1 MKNFIVFL
9 FISLF
14 SFSVVASPVFNPTKK
29 YRIACL
35 QDGGQGGIVVGS
47 KHASNYPLFYY
58 TQANSATADAYW
70 YIIENQGKYSF
81 KNASTGQYI
90 SYDEDY
96 TTNRNLGLTSA
107 LNGDMTLFSLTLHS
121 NGGIDYY
128 SFMSENDPTKVFNKR
143 GSGLVGLY
151 GPSSGTGSNELFAFY
166 DQDNNVVKDDQIIVI
181 PQKPDPVVAGP
192 LATYFDEFTLS
203 GKPLVY
209 NSTDGSYFFSVP
221 LNLMGTSI
229 ERTISFKAK
238 TGNYSVT
245 IDGAPLFDED
255 DYLFAVVTAGKKYT
269 MEIKDGSILKATLN
283 LTFTGLPIVQIYYD
297 AVNSSQY
304 LRGYIKV
311 HEPDKK
317 TVPEFLHS
325 EYKYRGATALNQ
337 PKKSFNI
344 KLKDPS
350 DQKLFRSFFGLRED
364 NNWILDAMA
373 IDPGRMRNRVSTD
386 LWNDFSRLPY
396 HSATESNIIN
406 GTRGQFVELFI
417 NDQYNGLYCMTEKV
431 DRKQLKLK
439 KYDDSTQTV
448 RGVLY
453 KSSSWTYS
461 NFLGHYSDNLN
472 YPGTLPPDFNNNS
485 ETWDGYEVKHPDFD
499 EQPID
504 WKPLYDLVSFSAT
517 GAVDS
522 AKFVNGYK
530 SYFDM
535 PVWLDYYL
543 FLDLLLATDNHGKNV
558 FIYTYDKNRSNV
570 MSIAPWDLDGTF
582 GRRWDGKNDITT
594 PNQDFVSFIT
604 RYEHGEY
611 TIFRNLKKFNPD
623 NYNLNL
629 RYRYAELRK
638 TYFSKESLMARFLK
652 YKEMFDKSGAG
663 ARETAKWSG
672 SNVVIDLNAEMTY
685 LSSWLDERLNYL
697 DVTEFEIANLPMQ
710 QPMITLSVP
719 KKMTYGD
726 PSIMNVLTT
735 TNPNKPLTISFSKSG
750 VVEVNANTLKVLSA
764 GSTYMYVSQEASIG
778 YSSVDTSFYIEVEKK
793 SLVAKAMNM
802 VKEIGDENPTFS
814 VTYTGVVSSETP
826 EAVFTTLPTISCE
839 AVVDSPIGTYP
850 IRVEGGAVNSN
861 YKLYMQNG
869 TLTINARKVKK
880 TPLITLELPDTI
892 TYGDAPI
899 ELNPISSNTYSTVTL
914 YTSKPG
920 IVVIT
925 DSKMNIQNVGTLY
938 LIASQPGND
947 IYEATNSA
955 IKFLITVQKK
965 TLYAVADDMIKEQ
978 GKENPFFT
986 IRYEGLVSSDL
997 ISNVVTTAPVV
1008 SCVADATSEVGEYPI
1023 LLSGGSVSANYQLA
1037 RKAGILTVVPYSGTP
1052 VDVETIEVGIAPN
1065 PVLDILN
1072 LSRLTP
1078 GVLVQLF
1085 DSFGRVAYVDKV
1097 TESTIQIPM
1106 ANQSPGIYY
1115 LKIGEK
1121 THTIIKK

>member
-269 MEIKDGSILKATLN
+269 MEIKDGSTLKATLN

-472 YPGTLPPDFNNNS
+472 YP
-485 ETWDGYEVKHPDFD
+485 
-499 EQPID
+499 
-504 WKPLYDLVSFSAT
+504 A
-517 GAVDS
+517 
-522 AKFVNGYK
+522 
-530 SYFDM
+530 
-535 PVWLDYYL
+535 L
-543 FLDLLLATDNHGKNV
+543 F
-558 FIYTYDKNRSNV
+558 
-570 MSIAPWDLDGTF
+570 
-582 GRRWDGKNDITT
+582 
-594 PNQDFVSFIT
+594 
-604 RYEHGEY
+604 
-611 TIFRNLKKFNPD
+611 
-623 NYNLNL
+623 
-629 RYRYAELRK
+629 
-638 TYFSKESLMARFLK
+638 
-652 YKEMFDKSGAG
+652 
-663 ARETAKWSG
+663 
-672 SNVVIDLNAEMTY
+672 
-685 LSSWLDERLNYL
+685 RL
-697 DVTEFEIANLPMQ
+697 I
-710 QPMITLSVP
+710 
-719 KKMTYGD
+719 
-726 PSIMNVLTT
+726 
-735 TNPNKPLTISFSKSG
+735 
-750 VVEVNANTLKVLSA
+750 
-764 GSTYMYVSQEASIG
+764 
-778 YSSVDTSFYIEVEKK
+778 
-793 SLVAKAMNM
+793 
-802 VKEIGDENPTFS
+802 
-814 VTYTGVVSSETP
+814 
-826 EAVFTTLPTISCE
+826 
-839 AVVDSPIGTYP
+839 
-850 IRVEGGAVNSN
+850 
-861 YKLYMQNG
+861 
-869 TLTINARKVKK
+869 
-880 TPLITLELPDTI
+880 LI
-892 TYGDAPI
+892 
-899 ELNPISSNTYSTVTL
+899 
-914 YTSKPG
+914 
-920 IVVIT
+920 
-925 DSKMNIQNVGTLY
+925 
-938 LIASQPGND
+938 
-947 IYEATNSA
+947 
-955 IKFLITVQKK
+955 ITV
-965 TLYAVADDMIKEQ
+965 
-978 GKENPFFT
+978 
-986 IRYEGLVSSDL
+986 R
-997 ISNVVTTAPVV
+997 
-1008 SCVADATSEVGEYPI
+1008 
-1023 LLSGGSVSANYQLA
+1023 
-1037 RKAGILTVVPYSGTP
+1037 RGT
-1052 VDVETIEVGIAPN
+1052 GM
-1065 PVLDILN
+1065 
-1072 LSRLTP
+1072 R
-1078 GVLVQLF
+1078 
-1085 DSFGRVAYVDKV
+1085 
-1097 TESTIQIPM
+1097 
-1106 ANQSPGIYY
+1106 
-1115 LKIGEK
+1115 
-1121 THTIIKK
+1121 